1 MKSMS
6 EMTHGI
12 TDSLKKMVGRLT
24 GRDGASSHSSK
35 PSDQAN
41 RPTGKK

>member
-24 GRDGASSHSSK
+24 GRDGASSHSNK